1 VLLELGV
8 QCEILPIDLMKGEQR
23 GEQRTAEFLGLNPNG
38 RVPVLI
44 DDDLTLW
51 DLES

>member
-8 QCEILPIDLMKGEQR
+8 QCEILPIDLMK